1 VARCGWSDCGRW
13 RPDALVRRMRYGLTM
28 NDNWYCAE
36 VCAEHAIAEELA
48 ATAKDAP
55 SVRARPLPPLKLGML
70 LVHQGAISPADLR
83 AALEAQKVTGRRL
96 GEQLLTAGAT
106 DEAAVVKALA
116 GQAGVPFVASLDPGA
131 VRACP
136 ELLGADAV
144 RALGLV
150 PFGVDPD
157 RRRLKV
163 ATTAPLP
170 RLAIAAL
177 NEITGWT
184 AEPFLVADRAL
195 PLLLDAYA
203 RACEGHAES
212 TLTVSTV
219 DEAAA
224 RVAHE
229 AARTPGATVQKAP
242 CDPYLWVRI
251 QGKGPARDVFVIPNK
266 EIPWLAVPTSR

>member
-1 VARCGWSDCGRW
+1 
-13 RPDALVRRMRYGLTM
+13 MRHGFEM
-28 NDNWYCAE
+28 NDTWYCSE
-36 VCAEHAIAEELA
+36 VCAEHAIGEQLAE
-48 ATAKDAP
+48 TAKDTP
-55 SVRARPLPPLKLGML
+55 SGRTRPLPPLKVGML

-83 AALEAQKVTGRRL
+83 AALEAQKWSGLRL
-96 GEQLLTAGAT
+96 GEQLLADGVT
-106 DEAAVVKALA
+106 DETALVKALA
-116 GQAGVPFVASLDPGA
+116 SQAGVPFVAALDPAA

-136 ELLGADAV
+136 ELLGANAV

-150 PFGVDPD
+150 PFGVDAD

-163 ATTAPLP
+163 AATAPLP

-184 AEPFLVADRAL
+184 AEPFLVGDRVL
-195 PLLLDAYA
+195 PLLLDAYT
-203 RACEGHAES
+203 RACDGRAET
-212 TLTVSTV
+212 TLTMSTA

>member
-1 VARCGWSDCGRW
+1 MRQAVA
-13 RPDALVRRMRYGLTM
+13 V
-28 NDNWYCAE
+28 NDEWYCSE
-36 VCAEHAIAEELA
+36 VCAEHALA
-48 ATAKDAP
+48 QQLADTAKEPAA
-55 SVRARPLPPLKLGML
+55 ARRQPLPPLKLGML

-83 AALEAQKVTGRRL
+83 TALEAQKASGLKLGRQIVASGL
-96 GEQLLTAGAT
+96 ADETAI
-106 DEAAVVKALA
+106 VKALA
-116 GQAGVPFVASLDPGA
+116 SQAGVPFVAALDPGA

-136 ELLGADAV
+136 ELLGANAV

-150 PFGVDPD
+150 PFGFDAE

-163 ATTAPLP
+163 AATAPLP

-184 AEPFLVADRAL
+184 AEPFLVADSAL

-203 RACEGHAES
+203 RACEGKVET
-212 TLTVSTV
+212 TLTMSTAA
-219 DEAAA
+219 EAPAQVA
-224 RVAHE
+224 RE
-229 AARTPGATVQKAP
+229 ASRIPGATVQKAP

-266 EIPWLAVPTSR
+266 EIAWLAVPTSR